1 LHRLWTANNAV
12 LVKGK
17 ERKSKRRGIFGAA
30 DAVGRII
37 LSITMMNFLET
48 KKPEVNIKSSG
59 FSVELKKF
67 SKGFVWD
74 KGPTWRAVHV
84 AGGGGGEGGVEGEG
98 EGGRRERDSYL
109 TIDFTS
115 TLGTAYPMLMPFWG
129 HDTVLPSG
137 ANTIK

>member
-1 LHRLWTANNAV
+1 
-12 LVKGK
+12 
-17 ERKSKRRGIFGAA
+17 
-30 DAVGRII
+30 
-37 LSITMMNFLET
+37 MMNFLET

-98 EGGRRERDSYL
+98 EGGRREKDSYV

-115 TLGTAYPMLMPFWG
+115 TP
-129 HDTVLPSG
+129 VLPTPCLCLFGVMIPSYQVG
-137 ANTIK
+137 QTQ